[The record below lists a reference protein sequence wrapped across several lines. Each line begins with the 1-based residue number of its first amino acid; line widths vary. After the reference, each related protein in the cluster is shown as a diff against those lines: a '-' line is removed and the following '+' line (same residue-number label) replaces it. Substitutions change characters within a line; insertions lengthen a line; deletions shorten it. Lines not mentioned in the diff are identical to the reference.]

1 MSLHRWLSRS
11 SSSNQGGRP
20 YLPPAEINSPTEAAN
35 KAVACEMESSG
46 KRKRTRKGEY
56 HHYTPET
63 RAKIAKFAC
72 ESGNKA
78 AVKKYSMELG
88 HSVAEGTV
96 RNFKRK
102 YLQQLKSVG
111 DPDLVTCLPNAALGR
126 PLLIGKFDDEVA
138 EYIRSLRLAGGIVN
152 SNIVIAAAKGI
163 IAHRNPGRLKEYGGT
178 LELGKKWAE
187 SFLLRRGYVKRKAT
201 KAARKLPADF
211 PELKLAYLRRIWDV
225 VKSNA
230 VPLQLIINWD
240 QTGVKL
246 VPVSSW
252 TMAESGSKQ
261 IPVVAKDDKREITVV
276 LAATASGT
284 LLPPQV
290 IYQGKTTGYHAKV
303 TFPEKWHIT
312 HSDNYWSTEHTM
324 LEYLEHIIIPYV
336 NSTRQAL
343 DLPEDQ
349 AALAI
354 FDVFAAHRCQ
364 SVLEVLKNNN
374 IHQIY
379 VPASCTGELQPLDV
393 GVNDQFKAL
402 LKQEF
407 SRWYANE
414 VQEAMRQ
421 EIPIADIKVDLRA
434 SLMKPIGSSLLFLH
448 SPRSVTPLKNLLES
462 LTT

>member
-1 MSLHRWLSRS
+1 
-11 SSSNQGGRP
+11 
-20 YLPPAEINSPTEAAN
+20 
-35 KAVACEMESSG
+35 
-46 KRKRTRKGEY
+46 
-56 HHYTPET
+56 
-63 RAKIAKFAC
+63 
-72 ESGNKA
+72 
-78 AVKKYSMELG
+78 
-88 HSVAEGTV
+88 
-96 RNFKRK
+96 
-102 YLQQLKSVG
+102 
-111 DPDLVTCLPNAALGR
+111 
-126 PLLIGKFDDEVA
+126 
-138 EYIRSLRLAGGIVN
+138 
-152 SNIVIAAAKGI
+152 
-163 IAHRNPGRLKEYGGT
+163 
-178 LELGKKWAE
+178 
-187 SFLLRRGYVKRKAT
+187 
-201 KAARKLPADF
+201 
-211 PELKLAYLRRIWDV
+211 
-225 VKSNA
+225 
-230 VPLQLIINWD
+230 
-240 QTGVKL
+240 
-246 VPVSSW
+246 
-252 TMAESGSKQ
+252 MAESGSKQ

-290 IYQGKTTGYHAKV
+290 IYQGKTTGCHAKV
-303 TFPEKWHIT
+303 TFEKWHIT

-434 SLMKPIGSSLLFLH
+434 SLMKPLH
-448 SPRSVTPLKNLLES
+448 ANWLITVVSTLSEKCDTIKKPFETVGIIDYIE
-462 LTT
+462 